1 MVLAFHSLDMYLLSC
16 SFWKLSRMKNFFFEL
31 AKEINRIE
39 LAKDLLMFSIM
50 YIWIVAYRSTRTQ
63 NLSPNV
69 VNFTFCWSQKLSKLD
84 KNEVLT
90 GIFFPYLP

>member
-1 MVLAFHSLDMYLLSC
+1 MVLAFHSLDMYVLSC
-16 SFWKLSRMKNFFFEL
+16 SFWKLSRLKKFFF
-31 AKEINRIE
+31 E

-69 VNFTFCWSQKLSKLD
+69 INFTFCWSQKLSKLD